1 MLMKRIGTG
10 WAVVLLGASLFLMA
24 VSPASACWLCT
35 TGSGSSGLEC
45 TLEVGE
51 TGGTDCVINCRS
63 THGLDRCFCRNLGVC
78 GGSNGCGGQPCP
90 TAGTLSDQRGGGPGK
105 VFLTRDMYVALEATN
120 PDVAMLLAN
129 LVKDGD
135 VLAAGLQQCEPFIP
149 GKYQGLFTETPTG
162 VPALRQTYRFEATV
176 VQELDRVVVN
186 VRFLDHPTMKSL
198 YAQIRNGD
206 AGNVV
211 EITDARGRL
220 RRVEM

>member
-1 MLMKRIGTG
+1 MKRIGTG
-10 WAVVLLGASLFLMA
+10 WIVLLGVALFLTA
-24 VSPASACWLCT
+24 FPPASACWICT

-51 TGGTDCVINCRS
+51 TGGTDCVINCKS
-63 THGLDRCFCRNLGVC
+63 SHGFDKCFCRNLGVC

-90 TAGTLSDQRGGGPGK
+90 TVSELSDQTASNPGK
-105 VFLTRDMYVALEATN
+105 VFLTRDMYAALEDAD

-129 LVKDGD
+129 FVKDGA
-135 VLAAGLQQCEPFIP
+135 VLGAGLQQCEPFIP

-176 VQELDRVVVN
+176 VQELDRIVVN
-186 VRFLDHPTMKSL
+186 VRFFDHPTMKSL